1 MTIIGIW
8 KDKRDLYKIIKEEK
22 PDKQKVEP
30 LRVLAIKVNA
40 PIPAEGGHTSFV
52 DKISRNIHIVLQ
64 TEMMLQACIFAA
76 VSAIVSCISV
86 MLFLFFR

>member
-8 KDKRDLYKIIKEEK
+8 KAKRELYRIIKEEK

-30 LRVLAIKVNA
+30 LRVLAIKLNA
-40 PIPAEGGHTSFV
+40 PIPLEGVQTALV

-76 VSAIVSCISV
+76 ASAIVSCISV
-86 MLFLFFR
+86 MLFLFLS